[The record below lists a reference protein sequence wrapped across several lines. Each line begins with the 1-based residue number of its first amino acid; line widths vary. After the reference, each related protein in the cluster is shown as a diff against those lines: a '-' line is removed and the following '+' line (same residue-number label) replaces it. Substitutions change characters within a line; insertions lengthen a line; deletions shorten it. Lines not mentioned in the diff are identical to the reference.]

1 MNFRQ
6 FLKDIHATFFLFLVG
21 DETKPEKTT
30 EKSQNGE
37 NGKHNLGYFIIIL
50 EDKTIESLLTTR
62 YFSNSIQEY
71 ILPAVFIILWKPKS
85 ETEKNE
91 CFRVLQYDVCYIFIR
106 LG

>member
-37 NGKHNLGYFIIIL
+37 NGKYTL
-50 EDKTIESLLTTR
+50 DLLLL
-62 YFSNSIQEY
+62 F
-71 ILPAVFIILWKPKS
+71 
-85 ETEKNE
+85 
-91 CFRVLQYDVCYIFIR
+91 
-106 LG
+106 

>member
-1 MNFRQ
+1 MNLRQ

-37 NGKHNLGYFIIIL
+37 NGKHNLGSFIIIL
-50 EDKTIESLLTTR
+50 EDTTR
-62 YFSNSIQEY
+62 YFFNSIQDY